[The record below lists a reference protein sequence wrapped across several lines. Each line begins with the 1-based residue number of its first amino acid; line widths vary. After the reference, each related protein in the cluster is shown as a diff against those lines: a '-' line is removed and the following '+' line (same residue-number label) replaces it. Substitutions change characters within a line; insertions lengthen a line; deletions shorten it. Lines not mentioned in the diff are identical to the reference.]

1 MGKLLSERQP
11 NRMNRSFD
19 FYEEHETKLERI
31 QYQLWMSCIPYTQQ
45 RLRAGS
51 QNVHQAH
58 ETWDAAEEES
68 DS

>member
-19 FYEEHETKLERI
+19 FYEEHKTTLERI
-31 QYQLWMSCIPYTQQ
+31 QYELWMACIPYIQQ

-51 QNVHQAH
+51 Q
-58 ETWDAAEEES
+58 AEEEN